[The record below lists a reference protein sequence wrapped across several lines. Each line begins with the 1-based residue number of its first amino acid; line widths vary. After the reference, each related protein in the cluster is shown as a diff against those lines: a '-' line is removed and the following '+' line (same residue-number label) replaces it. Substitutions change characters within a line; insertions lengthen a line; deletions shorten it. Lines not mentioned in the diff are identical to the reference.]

1 MDEEKSRTFS
11 PTAAGRCGL
20 AKNREE
26 PAALPATG
34 LRRLFLCR
42 GFKAHGGCRSG
53 LSVDG
58 NQLVYPASGCYVIGS
73 PSVDKAVIHLD
84 NGNKFTIKVN
94 RKGKKAIYVEK
105 VTLNG
110 TELSDFKL
118 EHQAIINGGTLEF
131 WLNAR

>member
-1 MDEEKSRTFS
+1 M
-11 PTAAGRCGL
+11 
-20 AKNREE
+20 
-26 PAALPATG
+26 
-34 LRRLFLCR
+34 
-42 GFKAHGGCRSG
+42 HGGCRSG

-94 RKGKKAIYVEK
+94 REGKKAIYVEK

-110 TELSDFKL
+110 TELSNFKL